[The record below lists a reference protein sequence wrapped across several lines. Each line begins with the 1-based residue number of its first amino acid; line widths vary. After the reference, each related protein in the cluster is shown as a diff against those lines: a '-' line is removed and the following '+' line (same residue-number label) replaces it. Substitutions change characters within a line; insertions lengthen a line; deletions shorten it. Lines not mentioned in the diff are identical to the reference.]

1 MSKPAIAI
9 AAAVGLLGLARL
21 LHAATDGAPTPD
33 DALSRALAEPEPADA
48 EELEQRT
55 SRYLRGWRLA
65 LTQQLADGEPDAQ
78 ADDGEGE
85 QSVAATTFAPEF
97 YFDEEHIYIRS
108 VTFGAD
114 RFFVL
119 DAGRTRLPGWPCD
132 AQCLADTRH
141 IRPPSVRAY
150 TTVGELDAD
159 LGFEPY
165 EFDGADSVV
174 AIVYAEGKLY
184 VMNDNPPKVYVYRVD
199 GGRVPHEDFYLA
211 GGERS
216 REGDFHPSD
225 IIHLP
230 RDFVHAAGR
239 FYVLDQGTNQDSPKV
254 GVYDTAGTPIP
265 EADFRIDGLNYRVC
279 GSGDDSCEWPETIIH
294 ANGALHVRV
303 WVNAPGWPSV
313 DRPIWLYALDG
324 TRTGTFRFDDSAF
337 FAHGMTLANDWF
349 YLLSDVSNIRPRR
362 ICAYTPQGQRV
373 EPSDSGRYC

>member
-1 MSKPAIAI
+1 MEQRHASEASGAVVPCKDGGAGPRGGAARLRHWGALKHLFSIRIALLPAVSKPAIAI
-9 AAAVGLLGLARL
+9 AAAVGLLGFARL
-21 LHAATDGAPTPD
+21 LHAAADGAPMRG
-33 DALSRALAEPEPADA
+33 DAPSRSPAASEPAD
-48 EELEQRT
+48 EPELEQRT

-65 LTQQLADGEPDAQ
+65 LTQKLANGEPDAQ
-78 ADDGEGE
+78 DDDGEGD
-85 QSVAATTFAPEF
+85 QPVAATTFAPEF

-199 GGRVPHEDFYLA
+199 GRRVPHEDFYLA

-230 RDFVHAAGR
+230 RISFMPPAVSTSWIKA
-239 FYVLDQGTNQDSPKV
+239 
-254 GVYDTAGTPIP
+254 
-265 EADFRIDGLNYRVC
+265 RI
-279 GSGDDSCEWPETIIH
+279 
-294 ANGALHVRV
+294 
-303 WVNAPGWPSV
+303 
-313 DRPIWLYALDG
+313 
-324 TRTGTFRFDDSAF
+324 RT
-337 FAHGMTLANDWF
+337 
-349 YLLSDVSNIRPRR
+349 RPRW
-362 ICAYTPQGQRV
+362 ASTTPPARPFPRRTFG
-373 EPSDSGRYC
+373 STG